1 MLDSEPKLKN
11 FLMAG
16 GQQGRDNLTLH
27 LKDIDHKKGRRI
39 REMARGLKR
48 YKKGEGDYAYRL
60 KVWSER
66 AQRADQKRGF
76 KATLHGSR
84 GYWEVKVRVK

>member
-1 MLDSEPKLKN
+1 
-11 FLMAG
+11 
-16 GQQGRDNLTLH
+16 
-27 LKDIDHKKGRRI
+27 
-39 REMARGLKR
+39 MARGLKR

-60 KVWSER
+60 KVWAER
-66 AQRADQKRGF
+66 AQRAAQKRGF